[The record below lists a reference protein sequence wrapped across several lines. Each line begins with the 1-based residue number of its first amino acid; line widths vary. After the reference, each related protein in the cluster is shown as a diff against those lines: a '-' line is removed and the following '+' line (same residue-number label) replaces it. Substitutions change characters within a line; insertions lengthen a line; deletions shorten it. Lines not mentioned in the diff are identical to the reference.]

1 MHVKHCT
8 AAPAYTA
15 IRWHPDKNT
24 DNPEATERFQQIAA
38 AYEALCE
45 EQQVVCQFFSA
56 EDFLYAGVFFSAEDF
71 FYAGA
76 HTPSCTCARV
86 SRADTAFFFA
96 S

>member
-56 EDFLYAGVFFSAEDF
+56 EDF